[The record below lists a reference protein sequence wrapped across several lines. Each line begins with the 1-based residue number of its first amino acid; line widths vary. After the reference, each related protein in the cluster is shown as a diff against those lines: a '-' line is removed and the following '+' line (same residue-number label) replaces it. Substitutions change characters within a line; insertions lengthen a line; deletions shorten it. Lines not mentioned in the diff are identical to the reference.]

1 MKANEI
7 AKEVMRQSGITQLE
21 MSRRLGCKTQAVL
34 ASRLRG
40 QDMKF
45 DSFLE
50 IIEQC
55 GYSLVLKDPTGKE
68 VYTFSTSAD
77 TNTLAPATPATMSS
91 EDLDNLLG

>member
-1 MKANEI
+1 
-7 AKEVMRQSGITQLE
+7 

-55 GYSLVLKDPTGKE
+55 GYSLVLNDPTGKE
-68 VYTFSTSAD
+68 VYTFSTSANTD
-77 TNTLAPATPATMSS
+77 TLAPATPAPTTMSS